1 MRGSLFVVA
10 FFSLL
15 CNTAAGAEGGTDP
28 WSQAGEQVRD
38 AAGAVGEATAESAQR
53 GWEATKDYSESA
65 WKQLKKDSGRAWE
78 KTKDFS
84 ERSWDKARETY
95 RNYTQQSPAPV
106 EAPLDPQSHDLNPP
120 AKSEDMGN
128 LSVGRLQGTSWTLR
142 EQIDMDGKKRVP
154 QGAIGVSFE
163 DGRISGSA
171 GCNRYF
177 AKVEDRGRGVISIGP
192 VGVTRMACPQ
202 PLMDQEQS
210 FLDTLGRVDRFGF
223 QLRDLVLSGPA
234 GALVFSPQTGGAEPD
249 RSPPRPAS
257 QSPGGQGASEMPP
270 RP

>member
-1 MRGSLFVVA
+1 MRVSLFVLA
-10 FFSLL
+10 FFTLL
-15 CNTAAGAEGGTDP
+15 CNPAVGAEVGTDT
-28 WSQAGEQVRD
+28 WSQAGKQVQE
-38 AAGAVGEATAESAQR
+38 AAGAVGEATTESAQR

-65 WKQLKKDSGRAWE
+65 WKQLQKDSGQAWE

-95 RNYTQQSPAPV
+95 QNYTRQSPAPV
-106 EAPLDPQSHDLNPP
+106 EAPLEPQPHDLNPP
-120 AKSEDMGN
+120 AESEDMGN
-128 LSVGRLQGTSWTLR
+128 LSVGALQGTSWTLS
-142 EQIDMDGKKRVP
+142 EQIGMDGKKRVP
-154 QGAIGVSFE
+154 QGSSGASFE

-210 FLDTLGRVDRFGF
+210 FLDTLARVDRFGF
-223 QLRDLVLSGPA
+223 QLGDLVLSGPS
-234 GALVFSPQTGGAEPD
+234 GTLVLSPQTGGAGPD
-249 RSPPRPAS
+249 RSPPRPTS
-257 QSPGGQGASEMPP
+257 QSPGGQGTNGMPP